1 MSKQKKIIY
10 IDSEVKYRKNAENA
24 FQHSEYS
31 CILCDSGKA
40 GLTKIYNEKP
50 DVVLV
55 DAYLKDYTGED
66 VYTDFLTR
74 PDFRSLKRIP
84 FIILTRNGEIDRPR
98 LYSLGFSACLSK
110 PFSARELVEFVEDV
124 IISHQ
129 VKMEEVYC
137 WETVREAKD
146 FLERV
151 VESSIDA
158 IITTDTRG
166 IITYCN
172 RASEELLG
180 ISFEDLVGMRVS
192 HFMELGN
199 SELIKISTF
208 LKKRKKIQN
217 YKTIVLGKHNQRIP
231 INLSVSTMRS
241 NDGKVMGALAIA
253 KAIGSQN
260 FSEFDTHESDRMTA
274 VVETAVAVNHAVN
287 NPLVP
292 ILGNAQFLLQ
302 DDRIKEED
310 IRKRLRIIVKN
321 ALRIRDI
328 TQKLAAITHPVTKEY
343 LKGTRMLDIDG
354 ST

>member
-1 MSKQKKIIY
+1 LVRHKKIVY
-10 IDSEVKYRKNAENA
+10 IDSELQYRSDAENA
-24 FQHSEYS
+24 FQNSEYE
-31 CILCDSGKA
+31 CILCDSGKV
-40 GLTKIYNEKP
+40 GLSKIHHEKP

-55 DAYLKDYTGED
+55 DSHLKDYTGED
-66 VYTDFLTR
+66 VYTDFLTK
-74 PDFRSLKRIP
+74 PEFHSLHRIP
-84 FIILTRNGEIDRPR
+84 FIILTRNGEINRSR

-172 RASEELLG
+172 RASEELIG
-180 ISFEDLVGMRVS
+180 NSFEDLVGVRVS
-192 HFMELGN
+192 HFLELGT

-217 YKTIVLGKHNQRIP
+217 YKTIVIRKNESRIP

-253 KAIGSQN
+253 KAIGSVN

-302 DDRIKEED
+302 DDRIKHED

>member
-1 MSKQKKIIY
+1 MNQKKKIIY
-10 IDSEVKYRKNAENA
+10 IDSEASFRKNAEEA
-24 FQHSEYS
+24 FQQSDYQ
-31 CILCDSGKA
+31 CVLCETGST
-40 GLTKIYNEKP
+40 GLLAIGQMKP
-50 DVVLV
+50 NVVLV
-55 DAYLKDYTGED
+55 DNQLNDCSGED
-66 VYTDFLTR
+66 LYTDFLSQ
-74 PDFRSLKRIP
+74 PQFKDLHQVP
-84 FIILTRNGEIDRPR
+84 FIILTRNGEDRSR

-110 PFSARELVEFVEDV
+110 PFSSKALVEFVEDV
-124 IISHQ
+124 MISHQ
-129 VKMEEVYC
+129 IKMEEVYC
-137 WETVREAKD
+137 WETIREAKD

-158 IITTDTRG
+158 IVTTDTRG

-172 RASEELLG
+172 RSCEEMLG
-180 ISFEDLVGMRVS
+180 CSFEDLVGVRVS
-192 HFMELGN
+192 HFLELGT

-208 LKKRKKIQN
+208 LKKKKKIQN
-217 YKTIVLGKHNQRIP
+217 YKTILVAQNNQRIP

-241 NDGKVMGALAIA
+241 NDGKIMGALGIA
-253 KAIGSQN
+253 KALGSNN
-260 FSEFDTHESDRMTA
+260 FAEYDTHESDRMTA

-302 DDRIKEED
+302 DERIDDED
-310 IRKRLRIIVKN
+310 VRKRLRIIVKN

-328 TQKLAAITHPVTKEY
+328 TQKLASITHPVTKEY

>member
-1 MSKQKKIIY
+1 MDKKKKIIY
-10 IDSEVKYRKNAENA
+10 IDSELNYRTGAQNA
-24 FQHSEYS
+24 FQNTEYD
-31 CILCDSGKA
+31 CILCESA
-40 GLTKIYNEKP
+40 QQGLSKIFNEKP

-55 DAYLKDYTGED
+55 DACLNGHTGED
-66 VYTDFLTR
+66 VYTDFLTQAR
-74 PDFRSLKRIP
+74 FRSLHRIP
-84 FIILTRNGEIDRPR
+84 FIILTHNGEIDRSR
-98 LYSLGFSACLSK
+98 LYNLGFSACLRK
-110 PFSARELVEFVEDV
+110 PFSVQELVEFVEDV
-124 IISHQ
+124 MISHQ

-137 WETVREAKD
+137 WETIREAKD

-172 RASEELLG
+172 HASEELIG
-180 ISFEDLVGMRVS
+180 QSFEDLVGVRVS
-192 HFMELGN
+192 HFLELGT

-217 YKTIVLGKHNQRIP
+217 YKTIAIGKDESRIP

-241 NDGKVMGALAIA
+241 NDGNVMGALAIA
-253 KAIGSQN
+253 KAIGSNN
-260 FSEFDTHESDRMTA
+260 FSEFETHESDRMTA

-302 DDRIKEED
+302 DDRLKDED
-310 IRKRLRIIVKN
+310 VRKRLRIIVKN

>member
-1 MSKQKKIIY
+1 MTKKIKVVY
-10 IDSEVKYRKNAENA
+10 IDSEMQYRSSAEKA
-24 FQHSEYS
+24 FQNTEYE
-31 CILCDSGKA
+31 CVLCESAKE
-40 GLTKIYNEKP
+40 GLQKIYHDKP

-55 DAYLKDYTGED
+55 DARLDDHSGED
-66 VYTDFLTR
+66 VYTDFLTQ
-74 PDFRSLKRIP
+74 PKFRSVQRIP
-84 FIILTRNGEIDRPR
+84 FIILTHNGEIDRSR

-110 PFSARELVEFVEDV
+110 PFSAKELVEFVEDV
-124 IISHQ
+124 MISHQ

-137 WETVREAKD
+137 WETIREAKD

-151 VESSIDA
+151 VESSVDA

-172 RASEELLG
+172 HASEEILG
-180 ISFEDLVGMRVS
+180 QSFEDLVGVRVS
-192 HFMELGN
+192 HFLELGT

-217 YKTIVLGKHNQRIP
+217 YKTIAIGFNDCRIP

-241 NDGKVMGALAIA
+241 SDGKVMGALAIA

-302 DDRIKEED
+302 DDRIKDED
-310 IRKRLRIIVKN
+310 LRKRLRIIVKN